1 MIRLLV
7 IGTGSIGER
16 HVRCF
21 GQTGRALV
29 SICEPLAERRAEVA
43 ERYQLAAAFAD
54 LDAALESPHDAAVI
68 ATPANLHIAQAQRLA
83 AAGCHLLIEKPLG
96 TALDGIEA
104 LRQTIKEHSLVAAV
118 AYVYRAH
125 PALQAMRA
133 ALAAGRFGEPVEIVV
148 QAGQHFPTY
157 RPAYRQTYY
166 RDRATGGGAIQ
177 DALTHLLNAGEY
189 LVGPIDR
196 VAADAAHRV
205 LDTTAVEDTVHVL
218 ARHGEVP
225 GSYSLNQHQAPNESA
240 ITVVCRRGTAQ
251 FEMHNARWKWM
262 TEPGTAW
269 HEEPTWSL
277 ERDSM
282 FVAQAGAFLDAIE
295 RRAPPLCSL
304 DEGLQ
309 TLRVNLAVLAAAESQ
324 AWVTIAPQLV
334 ETGNAHV

>member
-1 MIRLLV
+1 MHRLLV

-21 GQTGRALV
+21 QQTGRALV

-43 ERYQLAAAFAD
+43 ARYRLSAAFAD
-54 LDAALESPHDAAVI
+54 LDAALQSPPGAAVV

-96 TALDGIEA
+96 TSLDGVEV
-104 LRQTIKEHSLVAAV
+104 LRQSIKERSLVVAV

-125 PALQAMRA
+125 PALQAMRTA
-133 ALAAGRFGEPVEIVV
+133 IAEGRFGDPVEIVV

-157 RPAYRQTYY
+157 RPAYRETYY

-218 ARHGEVP
+218 ARHGDVL
-225 GSYSLNQHQAPNESA
+225 GSYCLNQHQAPNESA
-240 ITVVCRRGTAQ
+240 ITIVCRQGTVR
-251 FEMHNARWKWM
+251 FEMHNAHWKWM
-262 TEPGTAW
+262 TEPGTTW
-269 HEEPTWSL
+269 HNEPAWSL
-277 ERDSM
+277 ERDSL
-282 FVAQAGAFLDAIE
+282 FVAQAGAFLDAVE
-295 RRAPPLCSL
+295 RRAAPLCSL

-324 AWVTIAPQLV
+324 AWQSVGAP
-334 ETGNAHV
+334 TGMGVVSEG